1 MPEIL
6 FRRGFAVPSI
16 PSDLSAVLSSL
27 YAQWQ
32 QTPATGPETDAQQ
45 FSALLDAAAPAA
57 PPPSAPPPTPAP
69 APHPQVPAPS
79 HQTRADA
86 ARSERST
93 GATKP
98 HAATGG
104 SGAAKGSSSA
114 AKSSTEASAPAKGST
129 APDAAAD
136 TSRQASQPDA
146 AGSDTN
152 DTHETAQPEA
162 AGAPPSASSAGKAAA
177 DKDEDDVPADPGTDT
192 GPTGQAQ
199 GATDPAQPVAAA
211 IALDSPG
218 VAPTAGDGSTAN
230 LAPAG
235 DARAGAAT
243 SLTLDAG
250 QGGPVAQDTRNGLGV
265 KTGVNEDGAKNASAP
280 AGRPANASAAAGGAS
295 PQTQTDTENAVPLQ
309 NPSATEAS
317 ASADSA
323 RAAARTSALA
333 AASSPEARG
342 ASGGAVKTSPD
353 GVPDFGFSTA
363 ATESSTAAAA
373 PPRAAAAAVPIAGLA
388 VAIVARAKDGANQ
401 FEIRLDPPELGR
413 IDVRLDVDA
422 SGQVSS
428 HVTVDRAETLQLLQS
443 HQPQLERALELAGL
457 KTSDNGLQFTLRD
470 QSFAGG
476 NNNGSGAPPNAPRLV
491 VPDADLPPVEATQI
505 YSRPSLRGG
514 IDIRV

>member
-1 MPEIL
+1 
-6 FRRGFAVPSI
+6 VPSI
-16 PSDLSAVLSSL
+16 PSDSSAVLSSL
-27 YAQWQ
+27 YSQWQ
-32 QTPATGPETDAQQ
+32 QTPATGAETDAQQ

-69 APHPQVPAPS
+69 APHPQVHAPS

-98 HAATGG
+98 HAAIG
-104 SGAAKGSSSA
+104 SGAAEGSA

-129 APDAAAD
+129 APDPAAG
-136 TSRQASQPDA
+136 TSRQVSQSDA
-146 AGSDTN
+146 DGNDTN
-152 DTHETAQPEA
+152 GSPEVAQSEA
-162 AGAPPSASSAGKAAA
+162 AGAPPSASLAGKAAA
-177 DKDEDDVPADPGTDT
+177 DKDQDDGPADPCTDI

-211 IALDSPG
+211 IVLDSPG
-218 VAPTAGDGSTAN
+218 VAPAAGDGSAAN
-230 LAPAG
+230 MTPAG
-235 DARAGAAT
+235 DARAGVAT
-243 SLTLDAG
+243 ALTFDAG
-250 QGGPVAQDTRNGLGV
+250 QGGPVAQDTRNAPTA
-265 KTGVNEDGAKNASAP
+265 KTTNANEDGARNASAP
-280 AGRPANASAAAGGAS
+280 AGRPANASVDAGGAS
-295 PQTQTDTENAVPLQ
+295 PQAQTDTDNAVPVQ
-309 NPSATEAS
+309 NLAPTEAS
-317 ASADSA
+317 ASTDSA
-323 RAAARTSALA
+323 RATARTSALA

-342 ASGGAVKTSPD
+342 ANGGAVKTSPD

-363 ATESSTAAAA
+363 ATESSTAVAA

-388 VAIVARAKDGANQ
+388 VAIAARAKDGANQ

-443 HQPQLERALELAGL
+443 HQPQLERALEQAGL
-457 KTSDNGLQFTLRD
+457 KTADNGLQFTLRD

-476 NNNGSGAPPNAPRLV
+476 NNNGSGAPPSAPRLV

>member
-6 FRRGFAVPSI
+6 FRRGFVVPSI
-16 PSDLSAVLSSL
+16 PSGLSAVLSSL
-27 YAQWQ
+27 YSQWQ
-32 QTPATGPETDAQQ
+32 QTPATGAETDAQQ

-57 PPPSAPPPTPAP
+57 PPPAAPPPTPAP
-69 APHPQVPAPS
+69 APHPQVPAS
-79 HQTRADA
+79 SRQTRADT

-98 HAATGG
+98 HTATG
-104 SGAAKGSSSA
+104 SGAAAKGSRSA

-129 APDAAAD
+129 APDPAAD
-136 TSRQASQPDA
+136 TSRRASQPDA

-152 DTHETAQPEA
+152 DTHETAQP

-177 DKDEDDVPADPGTDT
+177 DKDQDNVPVDPCTDT

-199 GATDPAQPVAAA
+199 GATDPAQPVAA
-211 IALDSPG
+211 IVLGSPE
-218 VAPTAGDGSTAN
+218 VAPAAGDGSTAN
-230 LAPAG
+230 LVPAG

-250 QGGPVAQDTRNGLGV
+250 QGGPVAQATRNGLGV
-265 KTGVNEDGAKNASAP
+265 KTGVNEDGAKNAPAP
-280 AGRPANASAAAGGAS
+280 AGGPANASAAASGAS
-295 PQTQTDTENAVPLQ
+295 PQTQTDTDNAVPVQ

-317 ASADSA
+317 ASADST
-323 RAAARTSALA
+323 RATARTSALA

-342 ASGGAVKTSPD
+342 ANGGAVKTSPD

-388 VAIVARAKDGANQ
+388 VAIAARAKDGANQ

-413 IDVRLDVDA
+413 IDVRLAVDA

-443 HQPQLERALELAGL
+443 HQPQLERALEQAGL
-457 KTSDNGLQFTLRD
+457 KTGDNGLQFTLRD

-476 NNNGSGAPPNAPRLV
+476 NNNGSGAPPSAPRLV

>member
-1 MPEIL
+1 M
-6 FRRGFAVPSI
+6 PSI
-16 PSDLSAVLSSL
+16 PSDSSAVLSSL
-27 YAQWQ
+27 YSQWQ
-32 QTPATGPETDAQQ
+32 QTPATGAETDAQQ

-69 APHPQVPAPS
+69 APHPQVHAPG

-98 HAATGG
+98 HAATG

-114 AKSSTEASAPAKGST
+114 AKSSPEASAPAKGST
-129 APDAAAD
+129 APDPAAD
-136 TSRQASQPDA
+136 TSRQALQPDA
-146 AGSDTN
+146 AGNDTN
-152 DTHETAQPEA
+152 DTREAAQPEA
-162 AGAPPSASSAGKAAA
+162 AGAPSSTSLAGKAAA
-177 DKDEDDVPADPGTDT
+177 DKDQGDGPADPCTDT
-192 GPTGQAQ
+192 GPTGQAL

-211 IALDSPG
+211 IVLDFPG
-218 VAPTAGDGSTAN
+218 VAPAAGDGSAAN
-230 LAPAG
+230 APPAG
-235 DARAGAAT
+235 DAKAAAAT
-243 SLTLDAG
+243 SPTLDAG
-250 QGGPVAQDTRNGLGV
+250 QGGPVAQDTRNAPTA
-265 KTGVNEDGAKNASAP
+265 KTSNANEDGAKNASAP
-280 AGRPANASAAAGGAS
+280 AGRPANASADAGGAS
-295 PQTQTDTENAVPLQ
+295 PQAQTDTDNAVPVQ
-309 NPSATEAS
+309 NLAPTEAS
-317 ASADSA
+317 ASTDSA
-323 RAAARTSALA
+323 RATARTSAFA

-342 ASGGAVKTSPD
+342 ANGGAVKTSPD

-363 ATESSTAAAA
+363 ATESSIAAAA

-388 VAIVARAKDGANQ
+388 VAIAARAKDGSNQ

-413 IDVRLDVDA
+413 IDVRLDVDG

-443 HQPQLERALELAGL
+443 HQPQLERALEQAGL
-457 KTSDNGLQFTLRD
+457 KTADNGLQFTLRD

-476 NNNGSGAPPNAPRLV
+476 NNNGSGAPPSAPRLV